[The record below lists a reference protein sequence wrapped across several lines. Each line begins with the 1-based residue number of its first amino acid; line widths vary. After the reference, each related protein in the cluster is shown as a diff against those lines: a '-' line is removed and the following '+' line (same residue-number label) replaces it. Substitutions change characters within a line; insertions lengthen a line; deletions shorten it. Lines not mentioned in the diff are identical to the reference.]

1 MASVFAVGVS
11 VLDFFFHVDDL
22 PQEGMKY
29 RSLDAGIT
37 GGGMAAS
44 ASVAISRLGGE
55 AHLAARLGDDIV
67 SELVLA
73 ELAGFGVNVDHVHRA
88 PGGRS
93 AFSSV
98 TVDRNGERQ
107 IVNFPGRG
115 LAEDTGWLDAVPRH
129 DVILADTSW
138 LPLMEKALRL
148 ARRHDVPSVVD
159 GERRADVDM
168 LKLATHL
175 AFSRQ
180 GAADLTGEKTALASL
195 KSMAGVFSNWLCVT
209 DGVHGAYVSHRGKI
223 DHIPARDIDARNT
236 LGAGDV
242 WHGAFAL
249 MLAEGRADCDAV
261 GFANAAAT
269 LRCSRAGGRESFP
282 DRDEVNSFINDH
294 G

>member
-11 VLDFFFHVDDL
+11 VLDFFFHVEEL
-22 PQEGMKY
+22 PREGVKY

-44 ASVAISRLGGE
+44 AAVAISRLGGE
-55 AHLAARLGDDIV
+55 AHLAARLGDDTV
-67 SELVLA
+67 SEMILA

-88 PGGRS
+88 PGGRA

-107 IVNFPGRG
+107 IISFRG
-115 LAEDTGWLDAVPRH
+115 SGMTEDTGWLDAAPRH
-129 DVILADTSW
+129 DVVLADTSW
-138 LPLMEKALRL
+138 LSLMEKALRL

-159 GERRADVDM
+159 GERWADADV

-180 GAADLTGEKTALASL
+180 GVIDLTGEKTALAGL
-195 KSMAGVFSNWLCVT
+195 KSMAGMFSNWICVT
-209 DGVHGAYVSHRGKI
+209 DGADGAYVAHRGRI
-223 DHIPARDIDARNT
+223 EHIPAHDIDARNT

-249 MLAEGRADCDAV
+249 MLAEGRTEFEAV
-261 GFANAAAT
+261 RFANATAT
-269 LRCSRAGGRESFP
+269 LRCSRTGGRESFP
-282 DRDEVNSFINDH
+282 DRDEVNSFINAH